1 MNQPWQPI
9 RVKVRIRS
17 ELGSKQRKIQ
27 ESRWKVTSQYVQE
40 SESVKLKKDLGVK
53 VNYYD

>member
-1 MNQPWQPI
+1 M
-9 RVKVRIRS
+9 RIRS

-27 ESRWKVTSQYVQE
+27 ESRWKVTSQHVQE